1 MRAKRRLIGT
11 AALAAAGLLVAA
23 CSSSSSSAPASSGAT
38 GTASASAA
46 AASSGSSQVTIGV
59 DLTYNNPAF
68 WAAYINYEQQYASQ
82 MHIKLLGPL
91 LAAANASLQNQQIE
105 NLVNEGA
112 QAIIVNPET
121 ATSLGPAI
129 SYAAAHHVQL
139 VSVDTIVGA
148 GHVYMVVRASNTL
161 YGQDACAYI
170 ANSVK
175 SGYVLDLEGDLTS
188 SNGADRTNAF
198 DSCMAAN
205 DPGVKLLKDPTVWTD
220 ATAVTDAQDA
230 VNAYGSQLKAIYSQ
244 WSSPDTGILPLLK
257 SKGLTNTIVV
267 SDDGVPFEMCDI
279 GNGSGT
285 ASPSRT
291 TPPRASSSRP
301 PSPAAA
307 RPPCRT
313 SRTTGTP
320 TSPTRS
326 SRRSSPRPPPSCRSR
341 ARSTACPP
349 RSRRPRSRTRTCGAT
364 CTARPTAASAPHRP
378 RPNVSRWP
386 ASSRAPATRTD
397 ISNDFQRPGARR
409 GDRHREAFRHHPRPA
424 RRQPVDQGRT
434 VPRAG
439 RPQRRGQVDARL
451 DPVRPRR
458 AGRRDRGVRR

>member
-11 AALAAAGLLVAA
+11 AALAAAGLLAAA
-23 CSSSSSSAPASSGAT
+23 CSSSSSSSTSAPASSGAS
-38 GTASASAA
+38 GTSSASAA
-46 AASSGSSQVTIGV
+46 ATSSGSGQVTIGV
-59 DLTYNNPAF
+59 DLTYNNTAF

-129 SYAAAHHVQL
+129 NYATQHHVQL

-170 ANSVK
+170 ASNVK

-257 SKGLTNTIVV
+257 SKGLTNTIVI

-279 GNGSGT
+279 GNGSVT
-285 ASPSRT
+285 ASQSQ
-291 TPPRASSSRP
+291 
-301 PSPAAA
+301 PANLYAQYALTYAEDAA
-307 RPPCRT
+307 KGVKLAAGQPGGGAPT
-313 SRTTGTP
+313 LQNVSYNGDSNLADPIVAPFVTKTATKLSL
-320 TSPTRS
+320 TSPVDGLPASFTT
-326 SRRSSPRPPPSCRSR
+326 
-341 ARSTACPP
+341 TAVSDSDLWGNVYGQAHGGVC
-349 RSRRPRSRTRTCGAT
+349 
-364 CTARPTAASAPHRP
+364 AASA
-378 RPNVSRWP
+378 
-386 ASSRAPATRTD
+386 SS
-397 ISNDFQRPGARR
+397 
-409 GDRHREAFRHHPRPA
+409 
-424 RRQPVDQGRT
+424 
-434 VPRAG
+434 
-439 RPQRRGQVDARL
+439 
-451 DPVRPRR
+451 
-458 AGRRDRGVRR
+458 

>member
-1 MRAKRRLIGT
+1 MRVKRRLIGT
-11 AALAAAGLLVAA
+11 VALAAAGLLVAA
-23 CSSSSSSAPASSGAT
+23 CSSSSSNSPSASAS

-46 AASSGSSQVTIGV
+46 ATSSGSGQVTIGV
-59 DLTYNNPAF
+59 DLTYNNTAF

-129 SYAAAHHVQL
+129 TYASAHHVQL
-139 VSVDTIVGA
+139 VSVDTIVGV
-148 GHVYMVVRASNTL
+148 GHVYMVVRASNTA

-170 ANSVK
+170 ANNVK

-244 WSSPDTGILPLLK
+244 WSSPDTGIIPLLK
-257 SKGLTNTIVV
+257 SKGLTKTIVI

-279 GNGSGT
+279 GNGSVT
-285 ASPSRT
+285 ASQSQPANLYAQYALTYAADAAKGVKLAAGQPGGGAPTLQNVSYDGDSNLADPIVAPFVTKSATPLSLT
-291 TPPRASSSRP
+291 TPVDGLPASF
-301 PSPAAA
+301 
-307 RPPCRT
+307 T
-313 SRTTGTP
+313 
-320 TSPTRS
+320 
-326 SRRSSPRPPPSCRSR
+326 
-341 ARSTACPP
+341 STAV
-349 RSRRPRSRTRTCGAT
+349 SDSSLWGNVYGAAHGGV
-364 CTARPTAASAPHRP
+364 CAASA
-378 RPNVSRWP
+378 
-386 ASSRAPATRTD
+386 SS
-397 ISNDFQRPGARR
+397 
-409 GDRHREAFRHHPRPA
+409 
-424 RRQPVDQGRT
+424 
-434 VPRAG
+434 
-439 RPQRRGQVDARL
+439 
-451 DPVRPRR
+451 
-458 AGRRDRGVRR
+458 

>member
-23 CSSSSSSAPASSGAT
+23 CSSSSSGSASAPASSGAS
-38 GTASASAA
+38 GTTSASAA
-46 AASSGSSQVTIGV
+46 ATASSSGQVTIGV
-59 DLTYNNPAF
+59 DLTYNNTAF

-129 SYAAAHHVQL
+129 SYATQHHVQL

-170 ANSVK
+170 ASNVK

-205 DPGVKLLKDPTVWTD
+205 DPGVKILKDPTVWTD

-257 SKGLTNTIVV
+257 SKGLSKTIVI

-279 GNGSGT
+279 GNGSVT
-285 ASPSRT
+285 ASQSQ
-291 TPPRASSSRP
+291 
-301 PSPAAA
+301 PANLYAQYALTYAEDAA
-307 RPPCRT
+307 KGVTLAAGQPGGGAPALQNVSYDGDT
-313 SRTTGTP
+313 NLADPIVAPFVTKTATKLSL
-320 TSPTRS
+320 TSPVDGLPASFTT
-326 SRRSSPRPPPSCRSR
+326 
-341 ARSTACPP
+341 TAVSDSDLWGNVYGQAHGGVC
-349 RSRRPRSRTRTCGAT
+349 
-364 CTARPTAASAPHRP
+364 AASA
-378 RPNVSRWP
+378 
-386 ASSRAPATRTD
+386 SS
-397 ISNDFQRPGARR
+397 
-409 GDRHREAFRHHPRPA
+409 
-424 RRQPVDQGRT
+424 
-434 VPRAG
+434 
-439 RPQRRGQVDARL
+439 
-451 DPVRPRR
+451 
-458 AGRRDRGVRR
+458 